1 MVSRIIEFCGRNRLV
16 VLLLVGLLLAWSGWT
31 IRQTPLDALPDLS
44 DTQVIIFTEWMG
56 RSPNLVE
63 DQVTYPLVT
72 TFLSAPKVK
81 LVRGFTMFGM
91 SFVYVIFED
100 GTDIYWA
107 RSRVLEYLSKLQ
119 GRLPEG
125 VTPQMGPDAT
135 GVGWVFEYALV
146 DDTGR
151 HDLQELRSFQDWSL
165 RYWLSSV
172 PGVAEVASVGG
183 YEKQYQIEVDP
194 AKLQAFGLSV
204 TAIAEAVPMSNG
216 DVGGRVVEMAGH
228 EYAIRGRGYV
238 TRKEDLEEIVV
249 GTDGRG
255 TPVLLRD
262 VARVQVGGNIRRG
275 LVELDGQGEAVGG
288 IVVMRYGENAL
299 DVIER
304 VKQKLAETQPA
315 FPEGVR
321 VVTTYDRSELIGESI
336 ATLSENLVEEM
347 IVVSLMILLFLFH
360 IRSTL
365 VAIITLPVAVAL
377 SFIPMYYMGL
387 TANIMSLAGIII
399 AIGDVVD
406 SAVIMVENAHKKLE
420 RDGGARP
427 RVEVVVEAAREIGP
441 SIFGSLLVIVVA
453 FLPVFVLEAQEG
465 RLFGPLAWT
474 KTFSVLF
481 GALLGI
487 TLVPVLMVYFVRGRI
502 RPEGRNPVNRLSI
515 AAYRPVLRLALKARW
530 VTALGA
536 IALVA
541 ATAVPFSRL
550 GSEFMPPLDEGT
562 LLFMPITTPGI
573 SIEEVKRLVQTQDRI
588 LGSFPEVRSVFGKA
602 GRAETATDPAPLS
615 MIETVVVL
623 KPRSEWRPGMT
634 RERLVAEMDEKLRM
648 GGVQNAFTMPIK
660 ARIDML
666 TTGIRTPIG
675 VKVFG
680 KDLAEIAEIGE
691 QLEATLQ
698 KVPGTRSV
706 YAEREMGG
714 FFVDFTPDRAA
725 IARYGLRVMDVMAV
739 VETAIG
745 GLDLDTTVEGRE
757 RYRINVRYPRGLRN
771 DIEKMRGVLVPIP
784 AMRGA
789 SAPATAMGGPMG
801 AASTAA
807 GPLGGMA
814 QVPLGQLGRI
824 EATMGPPMIK
834 NEMGSLAGWV
844 YVDTDRSDIGGYV
857 ADAKAAVAREIELP
871 SGYYLKWTGQYEFLE
886 RIQARMKVVIPITL
900 LLIAIILYF
909 NFRGVAQTLIV
920 MLSVPFAAVGA
931 VWLMY
936 ALGYNTSI
944 AVWVGMIALLGIA
957 AQTASIMVV
966 YLDEGWTEWTVL
978 GRIHSTGDL
987 VRMAVE
993 HGGSR
998 VRPLLMA
1005 VGLNIMGLVPIMLS
1019 TGAGSDVAQ
1028 RIAAPLWGGLVSLT
1042 LLTLFVIPA
1051 VYVIWRSYKIQSLP
1065 AEPVA
1070 APAPEEVHV

>member
-1 MVSRIIEFCGRNRLV
+1 V
-16 VLLLVGLLLAWSGWT
+16 
-31 IRQTPLDALPDLS
+31 
-44 DTQVIIFTEWMG
+44 
-56 RSPNLVE
+56 
-63 DQVTYPLVT
+63 
-72 TFLSAPKVK
+72 
-81 LVRGFTMFGM
+81 
-91 SFVYVIFED
+91 
-100 GTDIYWA
+100 
-107 RSRVLEYLSKLQ
+107 
-119 GRLPEG
+119 
-125 VTPQMGPDAT
+125 
-135 GVGWVFEYALV
+135 
-146 DDTGR
+146 
-151 HDLQELRSFQDWSL
+151 
-165 RYWLSSV
+165 
-172 PGVAEVASVGG
+172 
-183 YEKQYQIEVDP
+183 
-194 AKLQAFGLSV
+194 
-204 TAIAEAVPMSNG
+204 
-216 DVGGRVVEMAGH
+216 
-228 EYAIRGRGYV
+228 
-238 TRKEDLEEIVV
+238 
-249 GTDGRG
+249 
-255 TPVLLRD
+255 
-262 VARVQVGGNIRRG
+262 
-275 LVELDGQGEAVGG
+275 VGG

-304 VKQKLAETQPA
+304 VKEKLAETAPA

-321 VVTTYDRSELIGESI
+321 VEVTYDRSELIGESI
-336 ATLSENLVEEM
+336 ATLSSNLVEEM
-347 IVVSLMILLFLFH
+347 IVVSLVILLFLFH
-360 IRSTL
+360 VRSTL

-427 RVEVVVEAAREIGP
+427 REEVVIEAAREIGP

-465 RLFGPLAWT
+465 RLFSPLAYT

-487 TLVPVLMVYFVRGRI
+487 TLVPVLMVYFVRGKI
-502 RPEGRNPVNRLSI
+502 WPERRNPVNRLSV

-530 VTALGA
+530 AMALGA
-536 IALVA
+536 MALVA
-541 ATAVPFSRL
+541 VTAVPFSRL

-573 SIEEVKRLVQTQDRI
+573 SIEEAKRLVQTQDRI
-588 LGSFPEVRSVFGKA
+588 ISSFPEVRSVFGKA

-623 KPRSEWRPGMT
+623 EPRSEWRPGMT
-634 RERLVAEMDEKLRM
+634 PERLVAEMDEKLRM

-698 KVPGTRSV
+698 MVPGTRSV

-757 RYRINVRYPRGLRN
+757 RYRINVRYPRGLRD

-784 AMRGA
+784 VGRSGAPTGGSMGA
-789 SAPATAMGGPMG
+789 SAPM
-801 AASTAA
+801 TAA
-807 GPLGGMA
+807 GGGSLGGSA

-824 EATMGPPMIK
+824 EARMGPPMIK
-834 NEMGSLAGWV
+834 NEMGSLTGWV

-900 LLIAIILYF
+900 LLIALILYF

-931 VWLMY
+931 IWLM
-936 ALGYNTSI
+936 AGLGYNTSI

-966 YLDEGWTEWTVL
+966 YLDEGWTEWTML

-987 VRMAVE
+987 VRMAVD

-1051 VYVIWRSYKIQSLP
+1051 VYVIWRSFQIASLP
-1065 AEPVA
+1065 A
-1070 APAPEEVHV
+1070 APETALAPEEELA